1 MNEHLQAW
9 LDTAP
14 VVEIFTSPAILYFV
28 AGLVLVL
35 LAKPVK
41 GLTTRYHLSDELTKH
56 DNKAVAVATAGYI
69 FGVLTIIRGVMISG
83 GNSDAMEWNNLMPE
97 IPWAATARELIS
109 VAVWTVISLSLL
121 LLSAWINRKFLLNR
135 FEMHKE
141 LITDRNVG
149 TGAVLAGTY
158 IGTALIVSASISGTT
173 GGGFGMEIL
182 DTLVYFVIGQLG
194 FILLGAI
201 YQRTCGYNVHDE
213 IERDNEGAGIAF
225 GATLVALAILI
236 SGQIRRG
243 DSLVALA
250 VWIPISLLVL
260 LGSRWLVDL
269 VILPNARLHD
279 EIARDRNWGVALIE
293 GSAAIGIA
301 LLLDATF
308 S

>member
-1 MNEHLQAW
+1 MNEHLQVW
-9 LDTAP
+9 LDSAP
-14 VVEIFTSPAILYFV
+14 VVEIFTSPAILYFA

-35 LAKPVK
+35 CAKPLK
-41 GLTTRYHLSDELTKH
+41 GLTTRYHLSEELTRH
-56 DNKAVAVATAGYI
+56 DNKAVGVATAGYI
-69 FGVLTIIRGVMISG
+69 FGVLTIIRGVLISG
-83 GNSDAMEWNNLMPE
+83 GYSYDTIWRDLV
-97 IPWAATARELIS
+97 S
-109 VAVWTVISLSLL
+109 VAVWTTISLALL
-121 LLSAWINRKFLLNR
+121 LSSAWINRKFLLNR
-135 FEMHKE
+135 FEVHKE
-141 LITDRNVG
+141 MITDRNVG

-158 IGTALIVSASISGTT
+158 IGTAFIVSASISGTT
-173 GGGFGMEIL
+173 GGGFLLEIL
-182 DTLVYFVIGQLG
+182 DTLVFFVIGQLG
-194 FILLGAI
+194 FILLGAV

-269 VILPNARLHD
+269 IVLPDARLHD

-293 GSAAIGIA
+293 GAAAIGIA
-301 LLLDATF
+301 LLLDASF

>member
-1 MNEHLQAW
+1 MNEYLQTR
-9 LDTAP
+9 LDTTS
-14 VVEIFTSPAILYFV
+14 VVEIFTSSAFLYF
-28 AGLVLVL
+28 ATGLLLVL
-35 LAKPVK
+35 LAKPIK
-41 GLTTRYHLSDELTKH
+41 GLTTRYHLSEELTKH

-69 FGVLTIIRGVMISG
+69 FGVLTIIRGVMITG
-83 GNSDAMEWNNLMPE
+83 GTPYETIWRD
-97 IPWAATARELIS
+97 LIS
-109 VAVWTVISLSLL
+109 VATWTVISLVLL

-158 IGTALIVSASISGTT
+158 IGTALMISASISGTT
-173 GGGFGMEIL
+173 GGGYVMEIL
-182 DTLVYFVIGQLG
+182 DTLVYFIIGQLG
-194 FILLGAI
+194 FILLGVI
-201 YQRTCGYNVHDE
+201 YQRTCGYDVHDE
-213 IERDNEGAGIAF
+213 IEKNNEGAGVAF

-236 SGQIRRG
+236 SGQIRRD

-269 VILPNARLHD
+269 IILPDARIHD

-293 GSAAIGIA
+293 GAAAIGIA

>member
-1 MNEHLQAW
+1 MNEHLQVW
-9 LDTAP
+9 LDTSP
-14 VVEIFTSPAILYFV
+14 VVEIFTSPAILYFAV
-28 AGLVLVL
+28 GLVLVL
-35 LAKPVK
+35 LAKPIK

-56 DNKAVAVATAGYI
+56 DNKAIGVATAGYL

-83 GNSDAMEWNNLMPE
+83 GNPY
-97 IPWAATARELIS
+97 ATLWRDLLA
-109 VAVWTVISLSLL
+109 VAIWTVISLSLL
-121 LLSAWINRKFLLNR
+121 LASAWINRKFLLNR
-135 FEMHKE
+135 FEVHKE

-158 IGTALIVSASISGTT
+158 IGTAFIISASISGTT
-173 GGGFGMEIL
+173 GGGFAIEIL

-201 YQRTCGYNVHDE
+201 YQRTCGYDVHDE
-213 IERDNEGAGIAF
+213 IESDNEGAGIAF
-225 GATLVALAILI
+225 GATLIALAILI

-293 GSAAIGIA
+293 GAAAIGVA
-301 LLLDATF
+301 LLLDASF

>member
-1 MNEHLQAW
+1 MNEYLQTR
-9 LDTAP
+9 LDTNS
-14 VVEIFTSPAILYFV
+14 VVEIFTSSAFLYF
-28 AGLVLVL
+28 ATGLLLVL
-35 LAKPVK
+35 LAKPIK
-41 GLTTRYHLSDELTKH
+41 GLTTRYHLSEELTKH
-56 DNKAVAVATAGYI
+56 DNKAVAIATAGYI
-69 FGVLTIIRGVMISG
+69 FGVLTIIRGVMITG
-83 GNSDAMEWNNLMPE
+83 GTPYETIWRD
-97 IPWAATARELIS
+97 LIS
-109 VAVWTVISLSLL
+109 VATWTIISLVLL

-158 IGTALIVSASISGTT
+158 IGTALMISASISGTT
-173 GGGFGMEIL
+173 GGGYVMEIL
-182 DTLVYFVIGQLG
+182 DTLVYFIIGQLG

-201 YQRTCGYNVHDE
+201 YQRTCGYDVHDE
-213 IERDNEGAGIAF
+213 IEQNNEGAGIAF
-225 GATLVALAILI
+225 GATLIALAILI
-236 SGQIRRG
+236 SGQIRRD

-260 LGSRWLVDL
+260 LGSRWMVDL
-269 VILPNARLHD
+269 IILPDARIHE

-293 GSAAIGIA
+293 GAAAIGIA

>member
-1 MNEHLQAW
+1 VNEHLQAW

-14 VVEIFTSPAILYFV
+14 VVEIFTSPGILYFAV
-28 AGLVLVL
+28 GLALVLFS
-35 LAKPVK
+35 KPIK

-56 DNKAVAVATAGYI
+56 DNKAVAVATAGFI
-69 FGVLTIIRGVMISG
+69 FGVLTLIRGVMISG
-83 GNSDAMEWNNLMPE
+83 GNLYQAIWRDL
-97 IPWAATARELIS
+97 LS
-109 VAVWTVISLSLL
+109 VAIWSAISLMLL

-135 FEMHKE
+135 FDVHKE

-149 TGAVLAGTY
+149 TGAVLASTY
-158 IGTALIVSASISGTT
+158 IGTAFIISASISGST
-173 GGGFGMEIL
+173 GGGYAMEIL

-194 FILLGAI
+194 FIVLGAI
-201 YQRTCGYNVHDE
+201 YQRTCGYKVHEE

-225 GATLVALAILI
+225 GATLVALSILI

-269 VILPNARLHD
+269 MILPGARLHE
-279 EIARDRNWGVALIE
+279 EISRDRNWGVALIE
-293 GSAAIGIA
+293 GAAAIGIA

>member
-1 MNEHLQAW
+1 MNEHIQTW
-9 LDTAP
+9 LDFSP
-14 VVEIFTSPAILYFV
+14 VVEIFTSPAILYFAAGV
-28 AGLVLVL
+28 ALVL

-56 DNKAVAVATAGYI
+56 DNKAVGVATAGYI
-69 FGVLTIIRGVMISG
+69 FGVLTIIRGVLISG
-83 GNSDAMEWNNLMPE
+83 GSPYDTIW
-97 IPWAATARELIS
+97 REL
-109 VAVWTVISLSLL
+109 VAVAIWTVISLSLL
-121 LLSAWINRKFLLNR
+121 LASAWINRKFLLNR
-135 FEMHKE
+135 FEVHKE
-141 LITDRNVG
+141 MITDRNVG

-158 IGTALIVSASISGTT
+158 IGTAFIVSASISGTT

-182 DTLVYFVIGQLG
+182 DTLVFFIIGQLG
-194 FILLGAI
+194 FILLGAV

-225 GATLVALAILI
+225 GATLIALAILI

-243 DSLVALA
+243 DSLVALG
-250 VWIPISLLVL
+250 VWIPISLVVL

-269 VILPNARLHD
+269 VILPDARMHD

-293 GSAAIGIA
+293 GAAAIGIA
-301 LLLDATF
+301 LLLDASF

>member
-1 MNEHLQAW
+1 VNEHIQAW

-14 VVEIFTSPAILYFV
+14 VVEIFTSPSILYFM
-28 AGLVLVL
+28 AGLAMVLM
-35 LAKPVK
+35 AKPIK
-41 GLTTRYHLSDELTKH
+41 GFTTRYHLSDELTKH

-83 GNSDAMEWNNLMPE
+83 GNPYQTIWRDV
-97 IPWAATARELIS
+97 IS
-109 VAVWTVISLSLL
+109 IAIWTVISLALL
-121 LLSAWINRKFLLNR
+121 LLSAWVNRKFLLNR
-135 FEMHKE
+135 FEVHKE

-158 IGTALIVSASISGTT
+158 IGTAFIVSASISGTT

-182 DTLVYFVIGQLG
+182 DTLVYFVIGQVG
-194 FILLGAI
+194 FILLGAL
-201 YQRTCGYNVHDE
+201 YQRTCGYDVHDQ
-213 IERDNEGAGIAF
+213 IERDNEGAGLAF

-236 SGQIRRG
+236 SGQIRRS

-250 VWIPISLLVL
+250 VWIPVALLVL
-260 LGSRWLVDL
+260 LASRWLVDL
-269 VILPNARLHD
+269 IVLPNARIHE

-293 GSAAIGIA
+293 GAAAIGTA